1 VIVGIGVDVVDLD
14 RFAATLRRQPSIATR
29 VFSEGERAYCDAAK
43 AERVR
48 VERYAA
54 RFAAKEAVSKALRCG
69 LGSYPFTAV
78 EVLRDDS
85 GAPLV
90 ALHGAAAEKAATE
103 GVDLWHLSI
112 THDAAITIAFVVAES
127 FPVT

>member
-14 RFAATLRRQPSIATR
+14 RFAATLRRRPSITTR
-29 VFSEGERAYCDAAK
+29 VFSDGEREYCDSAS

-54 RFAAKEAVSKALRCG
+54 RFAAKEAVGKALRCG
-69 LGSYPFTAV
+69 IGSYPFRAV

-90 ALHGAAAEKAATE
+90 AFHGAAADKAAAA
-103 GVDLWHLSI
+103 GVDRCHLTI
-112 THDAAITIAFVVAES
+112 THDGNVTIAFVIAES
-127 FPVT
+127 R

>member
-1 VIVGIGVDVVDLD
+1 MIVGIGVDVVDLD
-14 RFAATLRRQPSIATR
+14 RFAATMRRQPSITTR
-29 VFSEGERAYCDAAK
+29 VFSDGEREYCDAAS

-54 RFAAKEAVSKALRCG
+54 RFAAKEAVGKALRCG
-69 LGSYPFTAV
+69 IGSYPFRAV

-90 ALHGAAAEKAATE
+90 AFHGAAAAKASAA
-103 GVDLWHLSI
+103 GADRWHLSI
-112 THDAAITIAFVVAES
+112 THDANVTIAFVVAES
-127 FPVT
+127 SP